1 MHPHP
6 SRRDALRVFSSAAL
20 GVAFASSA
28 PVAAQ
33 NAAGLPQE
41 GAFDLGT
48 LVLESGVSL
57 PNARIGYKTH
67 GRLNAAKTN
76 AVLYPTPFPAQH
88 ADIEWLVGAG
98 NALDSDKYF
107 IVVVDQMGN
116 GVSSSPSNTAAPL
129 DRARFPTVTIRDD
142 VAAQY
147 RLVTEGFGIERLALV
162 TGWSMGAQQTFQWAV
177 SHPDMVERIAPF
189 CGTAK
194 TTPHNALFLQGV
206 RSALTADSAWK
217 DGDYQEQ
224 PAVGVRA
231 LARVYA
237 GWAFSQPFFK
247 QELYRPLGVTS
258 LDAFIATFW
267 EPRFTRRDANNMLSM
282 ARTWELN
289 NVGGTPRFAGD
300 HARALGTIRAR
311 ATVMAGQTD
320 LYFTAADIEA
330 DAACIRGARFQVIPS
345 LWGHMAG
352 SGLNPA
358 DADFIEREIKA
369 LLAS

>member
-1 MHPHP
+1 MHTRMP
-6 SRRDALRVFSSAAL
+6 
-20 GVAFASSA
+20 
-28 PVAAQ
+28 
-33 NAAGLPQE
+33 
-41 GAFDLGT
+41 
-48 LVLESGVSL
+48 LV
-57 PNARIGYKTH
+57 
-67 GRLNAAKTN
+67 
-76 AVLYPTPFPAQH
+76 
-88 ADIEWLVGAG
+88 
-98 NALDSDKYF
+98 
-107 IVVVDQMGN
+107 
-116 GVSSSPSNTAAPL
+116 
-129 DRARFPTVTIRDD
+129 VT
-142 VAAQY
+142 
-147 RLVTEGFGIERLALV
+147 LV

-177 SHPDMVERIAPF
+177 SQPDMVERIAPF

-206 RSALTADSAWK
+206 RSALTADSAWR
-217 DGDYQEQ
+217 DGDYQGQ

-358 DADFIEREIKA
+358 DAQFVERELKA